1 MSVKVKQVVTPQR
14 VFFTIVC
21 IYVLFISSGAPVY
34 VVNRI
39 QLKFFPMRNKTVLG
53 LVHLDYPDNVENISY
68 IINNVLFPFA
78 AFLVIIV
85 CTVILVVHLQN
96 KSRWRRS
103 TATSTQSL
111 NACNRSDR
119 VAKMVVMIS
128 VIFIACFTPLSINFI
143 AMTIEPELS
152 LGGKYVNV
160 LLTIMGVG
168 FALEAVNSSVNIF
181 IYYYMSSR
189 YRGVF
194 HQLFDGGHK

>member
-1 MSVKVKQVVTPQR
+1 MSVKVKQVVTPKR

>member
-53 LVHLDYPDNVENISY
+53 LVHLDYPDSVENISY

-111 NACNRSDR
+111 NACNRSVR

>member
-1 MSVKVKQVVTPQR
+1 MSVKVKQVVTPER

>member
-111 NACNRSDR
+111 NACNRSVR

>member
-1 MSVKVKQVVTPQR
+1 MSVKVKQVVTPER

-21 IYVLFISSGAPVY
+21 IYALFISSGAPVY

>member
-53 LVHLDYPDNVENISY
+53 LVHLDYPDSVENISY